1 MNGLTERYRTM
12 GELMTELRARLGF
25 VTQGSAS
32 KNNDIVIKSF
42 LQEAHDYVFG
52 ELEPPAMRKKTTI
65 KLLAGSYLY
74 DWHNDEEDEDIDP
87 GRVLSMW
94 VKVGDQ
100 IREPLEQGI
109 TEFDRSFS
117 TLTGQPTKYDHLNG
131 QIELY
136 PIPDAAYDMIVE
148 YTADKPRFDR
158 ASDRPGVPDRLV
170 FLYALANAKAHYR
183 HPDAQ
188 AAATSFQNMMNKE
201 KFRQKE
207 NKRFFHKSV
216 RPGNNPPAG
225 GKGSTFVY
233 VPSATQVYEQ
243 QSGD

>member
-1 MNGLTERYRTM
+1 MNGLTERYRTL

-52 ELEPPAMRKKTTI
+52 ELEPPAMRKKTII
-65 KLLAGSYLY
+65 KLVAGSYLY
-74 DWHNDEEDEDIDP
+74 DWHNDQEDEDIDP
-87 GRVLSMW
+87 GRVISVWLKETES
-94 VKVGDQ
+94 
-100 IREPLEQGI
+100 IRSPLRQGI
-109 TEFDRSFS
+109 TENDRS
-117 TLTGQPTKYDHLNG
+117 LDDIRQQPEKYDHLNG
-131 QIELY
+131 QIELW
-136 PIPDAAYDMIVE
+136 PIPDQPYDLIIE

-188 AAATSFQNMMNKE
+188 ASATSFQNMLAKE

-207 NKRFFHKSV
+207 NKRFFMQGETT
-216 RPGNNPPAG
+216 RG
-225 GKGSTFVY
+225 
-233 VPSATQVYEQ
+233 EQ
-243 QSGD
+243 QVARTANGGYTLRS